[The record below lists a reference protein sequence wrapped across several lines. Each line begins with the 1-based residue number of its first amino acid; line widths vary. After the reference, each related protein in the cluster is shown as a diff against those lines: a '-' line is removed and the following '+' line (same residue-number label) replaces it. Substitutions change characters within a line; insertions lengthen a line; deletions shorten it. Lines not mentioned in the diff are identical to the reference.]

1 MNLCIVNEDHPQC
14 NVPRKV
20 IKACPSRGWAVSLA
34 LSPSLSLRE
43 RPCRPFSPQDFCS
56 PCEFV
61 HCCHN
66 TGIPWARVHITASQ
80 PSCQLFFSNHLRDK
94 VVLRDTFCL
103 KKKFLLLI
111 WFTGLYMKQDFEYRE
126 MDRLNWMYSACLNI
140 YIQNKSKRQLSPWS
154 TPTHSPTAPLPTRI
168 PWLFPPRSQVDLL
181 LSL

>member
-61 HCCHN
+61 HCSHN
-66 TGIPWARVHITASQ
+66 TWISQAGVHITF
-80 PSCQLFFSNHLRDK
+80 CQVLLSVGPIESSTCWNYLFGFPE
-94 VVLRDTFCL
+94 L
-103 KKKFLLLI
+103 KKEDSLSILP
-111 WFTGLYMKQDFEYRE
+111 
-126 MDRLNWMYSACLNI
+126 
-140 YIQNKSKRQLSPWS
+140 YIQHHLLWMKTSLWCGWWWFISL
-154 TPTHSPTAPLPTRI
+154 A
-168 PWLFPPRSQVDLL
+168 PRSHAFYIIEKYPLFIACHNLL
-181 LSL
+181 